1 MTRLGFGG
9 APLGNL
15 YRKISEEDAQA
26 TLRAAH
32 ACGVRLFDT
41 APYYG
46 LGRSE
51 ERFGT
56 AIESFGRETIV
67 LSTKIGRLLVD
78 GPVDETTKGLF
89 VDAPEKQV
97 VFDYTYDGVMR
108 SHDASLERLGVEAI
122 DILLIHDVDV
132 WTHGSQA
139 AADEKVRELFDRGGY
154 RALEELKAAGRIAAF
169 GAGVNEWQA
178 CEALLGHADFDCF
191 LLAGR
196 YTLIEQEALTSFL
209 PTCVA
214 RDVGIILGGPY
225 NSGIL
230 ATGAVEG
237 ARFNYQP
244 APPDIMERVR
254 RIESAC
260 RDHGVTLPAA
270 ALQFVLA
277 HPAVKSVIPGAMAE
291 QEVRQNVALLEESI
305 PPALWADL
313 KEARLLRRRRAGAGR
328 LTRRPPRSDQL
339 ALGERAHQRPRAEDP
354 RPAPVPP
361 GSLPVRLPHLAR
373 TSHQVHGLRG
383 AVRPTE

>member
-1 MTRLGFGG
+1 MKAIDTTALSGRSAQPLGVTCLGFGG

-15 YRKISEEDAQA
+15 YRSLSEEDAQA
-26 TLRAAH
+26 TLGAAF
-32 ACGVRLFDT
+32 ASGIKLFDT
-41 APYYG
+41 APFYG

-51 ERFGT
+51 GRFGI
-56 AIESFGRETIV
+56 AIERAGREGIV

-78 GPVDETTKGLF
+78 GPADEVTKELF

-108 SHDASLERLGVEAI
+108 SHDSSLERLGVDAI

-132 WTHGSQA
+132 FTHGSQA

-154 RALEELKAAGRIAAF
+154 RALEELKASGRIAAF

-196 YTLIEQEALTSFL
+196 YTLIEQEALNSFL
-209 PTCVA
+209 PMCIE

-237 ARFNYQP
+237 ARFNYKP
-244 APPDIMERVR
+244 APRHIMEMVR
-254 RIESAC
+254 RIESVCAG
-260 RDHGVTLPAA
+260 HGVTLPAA

-277 HPAVKSVIPGAMAE
+277 HPAVKSVIPGAMAA
-291 QEVRQNVALLEESI
+291 QEVRQNVALLEEPI
-305 PPALWADL
+305 PPDFWADL
-313 KEARLLRRRRAGAGR
+313 KTALLLRN
-328 LTRRPPRSDQL
+328 D
-339 ALGERAHQRPRAEDP
+339 
-354 RPAPVPP
+354 APVP
-361 GSLPVRLPHLAR
+361 A
-373 TSHQVHGLRG
+373 
-383 AVRPTE
+383 A

>member
-1 MTRLGFGG
+1 MNATDTANLSGRTARPLDVTRLGFGG

-108 SHDASLERLGVEAI
+108 SHDASLERLGVDAI

-139 AADEKVRELFDRGGY
+139 AADEKVRELFDGGGY

-230 ATGAVEG
+230 ATGSVEG

-244 APPDIMERVR
+244 APAGHHGARAQDRERVPGPR
-254 RIESAC
+254 RDAAGGGAAVRPRAPRRQERHSRRHGGARGAPERGAAG
-260 RDHGVTLPAA
+260 RDHPACALGGPEGGASA
-270 ALQFVLA
+270 ALTT
-277 HPAVKSVIPGAMAE
+277 
-291 QEVRQNVALLEESI
+291 
-305 PPALWADL
+305 
-313 KEARLLRRRRAGAGR
+313 RRC
-328 LTRRPPRSDQL
+328 RPPRST
-339 ALGERAHQRPRAEDP
+339 RI
-354 RPAPVPP
+354 
-361 GSLPVRLPHLAR
+361 S
-373 TSHQVHGLRG
+373 QVT
-383 AVRPTE
+383 ASPDA

>member
-1 MTRLGFGG
+1 MKATDTTALSGRTGRPLGVTRLGFGG

-15 YRKISEEDAQA
+15 YRSLSEEDAQA
-26 TLRAAH
+26 TLGAAF
-32 ACGVRLFDT
+32 ASGIKLFDT
-41 APYYG
+41 APFYG

-51 ERFGT
+51 GRFGI
-56 AIESFGRETIV
+56 AIERAGREGIV

-78 GPVDETTKGLF
+78 GPADEVTKELF
-89 VDAPEKQV
+89 IDAPEKQV

-108 SHDASLERLGVEAI
+108 SHDSSLERLGVDAV

-132 WTHGSQA
+132 FTHGSQA

-154 RALEELKAAGRIAAF
+154 RALEELKASGRIAAF

-196 YTLIEQEALTSFL
+196 YTLIEQEALNSFL

-237 ARFNYQP
+237 ARFNYRP
-244 APPDIMERVR
+244 APPHIMEHVR
-254 RIESAC
+254 RIESVCA
-260 RDHGVTLPAA
+260 RHGVTLPAA

-277 HPAVKSVIPGAMAE
+277 HPAVKSVIPGAMAA
-291 QEVRQNVALLEESI
+291 QEVRQNVALLEEPI
-305 PPALWADL
+305 PPEFWADL
-313 KEARLLRRRRAGAGR
+313 KAAQLLPGA
-328 LTRRPPRSDQL
+328 
-339 ALGERAHQRPRAEDP
+339 
-354 RPAPVPP
+354 APVPT
-361 GSLPVRLPHLAR
+361 A
-373 TSHQVHGLRG
+373 
-383 AVRPTE
+383 

>member
-1 MTRLGFGG
+1 MNATDTASLSGRTARPLDVTRLGFGG

-67 LSTKIGRLLVD
+67 LSSKIGRLLVD

-108 SHDASLERLGVEAI
+108 SHDASLERLGVAAI

-139 AADEKVRELFDRGGY
+139 AADEKVRELFDGGGY
-154 RALEELKAAGRIAAF
+154 RALDELKAAGRIAAF

-291 QEVRQNVALLEESI
+291 REVRQNVALLEESI
-305 PPALWADL
+305 SPEFWADL
-313 KEARLLRRRRAGAGR
+313 KSARLLPQA
-328 LTRRPPRSDQL
+328 
-339 ALGERAHQRPRAEDP
+339 
-354 RPAPVPP
+354 APVP
-361 GSLPVRLPHLAR
+361 A
-373 TSHQVHGLRG
+373 
-383 AVRPTE
+383 A